1 MRSPYIPELHH
12 NTSHRVLI
20 FCTDSTVQV
29 QSICIIFNC
38 CTYTNVTNITS
49 GQWSQYG
56 EQAGQ
61 RASQRHDHPLLA
73 CAHTHEPT
81 PFQPLCFGPLAS
93 GRRKCPCHHPHL
105 LRYAANPHH
114 RCNRELHR
122 SHSVRQCRVP
132 TAPIHVS
139 IKVGGYPRH
148 TDRTIRVSS
157 AVASLPADSN
167 ASVMSKDISARS
179 RCG

>member
-73 CAHTHEPT
+73 CAHTHTNPHR
-81 PFQPLCFGPLAS
+81 FSRCAS
-93 GRRKCPCHHPHL
+93 GHSL
-105 LRYAANPHH
+105 VEDANA
-114 RCNRELHR
+114 RVIILTF
-122 SHSVRQCRVP
+122 SVMPRTRTIDATESCTGLTVFGNAVP